1 MTTATKTAINHS
13 VRNRNGNEEKTQPEI
28 FYDYHVWAY
37 QTIMKRLKELPRSVY
52 RQEVTSVFPSIAKAM
67 AHIYVT
73 DYGWLD
79 ILSGRDM
86 AEALASAAPL
96 AEVAESKE
104 IEELET
110 MFNELAERY
119 SAFFA
124 QQADLEQKLVIDNP
138 YARIRDTRLSEII
151 LHVVNHGTYHRGNVT
166 AMLNQLGHSSAMNDY
181 ALFWYQ

>member
-1 MTTATKTAINHS
+1 MTTATKTAINQS

-37 QTIMKRLKELPRSVY
+37 QTIMKRLKDLPRSVY

-79 ILSGRDM
+79 IMSGRDM
-86 AEALASAAPL
+86 AEALASAAP
-96 AEVAESKE
+96 
-104 IEELET
+104 
-110 MFNELAERY
+110 LAERY